1 MSVGANIKT
10 RREKLGITQ
19 SELAEATYVS
29 VAMIS
34 QIEANV
40 KVPSLALAFRIAD
53 KLSCS
58 VEDFRDN

>member
-53 KLSCS
+53 KLSCR